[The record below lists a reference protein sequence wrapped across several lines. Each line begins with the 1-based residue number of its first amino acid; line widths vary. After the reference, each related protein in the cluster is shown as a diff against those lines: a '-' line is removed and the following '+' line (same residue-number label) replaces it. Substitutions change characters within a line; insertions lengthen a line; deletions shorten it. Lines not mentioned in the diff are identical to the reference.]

1 MITII
6 YINSNIL
13 EKNFNLLIKK
23 ILILIVFNWV

>member
-1 MITII
+1 MIT
-6 YINSNIL
+6 INSNIL